1 MLSMARWRGGGV
13 LFVVAAHLLVLLGR
27 GRLEAVDFLRGDVN
41 RDGDVTV
48 ADAHMLQTY
57 LFVGFRAFDDCMV
70 AGDANDDGE
79 IDVSDT
85 ILIFVFSVLGE
96 PAPRPPS
103 PFPEVGPDPTPD
115 PFLVCDVYGDGSP
128 IEDPLAK
135 LAVLDAIAPG
145 GASRLATFTVTLS
158 SSGSAAGYR
167 GTLGLPPGLVTDGR
181 RVLDTRQ
188 LVRVNEDSGLD
199 LIIGR
204 PDGDRLQF
212 GAVLT
217 FPINTCDEREPA
229 TCVWIPAGEDTP
241 VLEINLC
248 LPPGTAAGHYPVTF
262 EAGEIIDG
270 PTGRSVRPAELVSG
284 TLTVQSDVEDVEC
297 DASPPTPPDVVF
309 ELRDATGFPGA
320 AVDVPFLIES
330 TFPSQGF
337 SYSVDFDE
345 EVLRVTQVERLFQR
359 PSGTPYEFQ
368 RFEFN
373 NDNEFPG
380 NTGIL
385 EGYLVGAAIISLA
398 DTEDVLPPG
407 QRVPVLDFRFIVQ
420 TDAPP
425 GPTELTFTGGAIGG
439 DGAPVNNRLI
449 AGGREITPEAADSFV
464 FINGLINIIPDV
476 IVFIRG
482 DSNRDRR
489 VDVSDA
495 IRTLTFLFLGGDPL
509 ACPDAADA
517 DDDGGVN
524 LTDAV
529 YTLDFLFKGGP
540 SLLPPYPLDGV
551 DPTADGLRCPAET
564 SGGNP

>member
-13 LFVVAAHLLVLLGR
+13 LFVVAALLLVLLGR
-27 GRLEAVDFLRGDVN
+27 GRLDAVDFLRGDVN
-41 RDGDVTV
+41 GDGEVTV
-48 ADAHMLQTY
+48 ADSHMLQTY
-57 LFVGFRAFDDCMV
+57 LFLGFQAFNDCLV
-70 AGDANDDGE
+70 AGDANDDGTLD
-79 IDVSDT
+79 ISDAVH
-85 ILIFVFSVLGE
+85 ILLFSVVGE
-96 PAPRPPS
+96 PAASRPPS

-115 PFLVCDVYGDGSP
+115 EFLVCDVYGDGSP

-167 GTLGLPPGLVTDGR
+167 GTLRLPPGLVTDGR
-181 RVLDTRQ
+181 RVLDTRP

-204 PDGDRLQF
+204 PDGDRLRF

-217 FPINTCDEREPA
+217 FPININTCDKREPA

-248 LPPGTAAGHYPVTF
+248 LPPGTAAGDYPVTF

-284 TLTVQSDVEDVEC
+284 TLTVQTDVEDVEC
-297 DASPPTPPDVVF
+297 DATPPTPPDVVF

-359 PSGTPYEFQ
+359 PSGTPYEFH
-368 RFEFN
+368 
-373 NDNEFPG
+373 
-380 NTGIL
+380 
-385 EGYLVGAAIISLA
+385 
-398 DTEDVLPPG
+398 
-407 QRVPVLDFRFIVQ
+407 
-420 TDAPP
+420 
-425 GPTELTFTGGAIGG
+425 
-439 DGAPVNNRLI
+439 
-449 AGGREITPEAADSFV
+449 
-464 FINGLINIIPDV
+464 
-476 IVFIRG
+476 
-482 DSNRDRR
+482 RR
-489 VDVSDA
+489 KA
-495 IRTLTFLFLGGDPL
+495 F
-509 ACPDAADA
+509 
-517 DDDGGVN
+517 
-524 LTDAV
+524 
-529 YTLDFLFKGGP
+529 
-540 SLLPPYPLDGV
+540 
-551 DPTADGLRCPAET
+551 
-564 SGGNP
+564 